1 MAIPVFIYVNDQG
14 KRKENTGAN
23 NNQNPEQDINPVM
36 DRFLSGVYIVM
47 GMKVNYDSFRGIY
60 MQLDLCK
67 REWILNS
74 AGEFPKAF
82 PINLITG

>member
-1 MAIPVFIYVNDQG
+1 
-14 KRKENTGAN
+14 
-23 NNQNPEQDINPVM
+23 M

-47 GMKVNYDSFRGIY
+47 GMKVNYDSLRGIY